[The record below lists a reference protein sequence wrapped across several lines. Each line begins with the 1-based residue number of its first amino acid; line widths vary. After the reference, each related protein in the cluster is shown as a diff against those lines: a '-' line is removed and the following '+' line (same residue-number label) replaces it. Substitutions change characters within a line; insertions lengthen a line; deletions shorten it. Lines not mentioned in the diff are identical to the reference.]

1 MKGDRFNNQAMS
13 LPYGNLAVH
22 DSGAT
27 LDAAAIGEVVDLMV
41 LPPGA
46 RLMDARLI
54 NAGLGSSTTL
64 TLGYRFPG
72 GEGTDDA
79 AGLLASASSASAG
92 RRDTAAAPIQFS
104 APVIITATVGGA
116 AATGRIDAVVEY
128 VDGGTL

>member
-1 MKGDRFNNQAMS
+1 MNGDRLKKDVMS

-22 DSGAT
+22 DSGAD
-27 LDAAAIGEVVDLMV
+27 LASAAIGTVVDLIE

-54 NAGLGSSTTL
+54 HAGLGASTTL
-64 TLGYRFPG
+64 TLGYRFPNG
-72 GEGTDDA
+72 GGTDAA

-92 RRDTAAAPIQFS
+92 RRETTVAPIQFS

-128 VDGGTL
+128 VDNGTL